1 MEGVAGFATVN
12 VTVALP
18 VPPALVALT
27 VNVYVPGAFGVPE
40 IVFPEMVRNAGKP
53 LAP

>member
-18 VPPALVALT
+18 VPPAFVALT
-27 VNVYVPGAFGVPE
+27 VNVYVPAVVGVPE
-40 IVFPEMVRNAGKP
+40 IVFPEILKNAGSP

>member
-1 MEGVAGFATVN
+1 MEGVGGFATVN
-12 VTVALP
+12 VIVAVP

-27 VNVYVPGAFGVPE
+27 VNVYVPAVVGVPE
-40 IVFPEMVRNAGKP
+40 IVFPEMLKNEGNP